1 MKTEAVPMFEA
12 RTPPRVAIVGYPN
25 AGKSTLFNRLL
36 RRKKALVHSLPGMTR
51 DFVAGETKIDGR
63 RVELVDT
70 GGFLDSPAEP
80 YSTQVKDKAW
90 AAAKSAEVVILLLDG
105 QRGLLPVEEDLLR
118 RLRKLG
124 RSFIVA
130 VNKIDTETER
140 PDLGEYYK
148 LGAPHLFFI
157 SAEHKLGI
165 GALESAIAG
174 LLPPAPEGFDDAEEP
189 RPLRIA
195 IVGRTNVGKS
205 SLVNRLCGEERIIVS
220 AIPGTTR
227 DSTDVLIRRGSK
239 SYLLIDTAGI
249 RRFGKVSDERES
261 AGVIKAKKNIPLAD
275 VLCLVLDV
283 AEFPA
288 RQDGTVASLALES
301 GKPLVIAL
309 NKWDLVSE
317 QDVVM
322 EEVER
327 ALWSRLDFVNY
338 APIVPVS
345 ALSGAHIGRILDE
358 AERVFKNG
366 QKMIGTA
373 LLNKFVGVINAENP
387 PMTKKGLRFSIKYM
401 TQKGILPPTF
411 AAFANA
417 REAMAPAYE
426 KYLISRMRREFGFE
440 GTPIRILLRGPNL

>member
-1 MKTEAVPMFEA
+1 MSEIKTL
-12 RTPPRVAIVGYPN
+12 PRVVIVGYPN

-36 RRKKALVHSLPGMTR
+36 RQKKALVHSLPGMTR
-51 DFVAGETKIDGR
+51 DFVAGETRLAGR

-80 YSTQVKDKAW
+80 FSSQVKAKAW
-90 AAAKSAEVVILLLDG
+90 AAAKSADVVILLLDG

-118 RLRKLG
+118 SLRKLG
-124 RSFIVA
+124 RSFLVA
-130 VNKIDTETER
+130 VNKIDTESEK
-140 PDLGEYYK
+140 PELAEYYK
-148 LGAPHLFFI
+148 LGVAQLLFI

-165 GALESAIAG
+165 GALETAVAG
-174 LLPPAPEGFDDAEEP
+174 LLPPAPEGGEEETGP

-195 IVGRTNVGKS
+195 VIGRTNVGKS
-205 SLVNRLCGEERIIVS
+205 SLINQLCGEERAIVS
-220 AIPGTTR
+220 ELPGTTR

-239 SYLLIDTAGI
+239 SYLLVDTAGI

-261 AGVIKAKKNIPLAD
+261 AGVIKARKNIPLAD

-283 AEFPA
+283 TEFPA

-317 QDVVM
+317 ADVVM

-338 APIVPVS
+338 APLVPVS
-345 ALSGAHIGRILDE
+345 AVTGLHVTRILDL
-358 AERVFKNG
+358 AEQVFRNG

-373 LLNKFVGVINAENP
+373 LLNKFIAVLNAENA
-387 PMTKKGLRFSIKYM
+387 PMTKKGLRFPIKYI
-401 TQKGILPPTF
+401 TQKSVLPPTF
-411 AAFANA
+411 VAFANA
-417 REAMAPAYE
+417 REPMAPAYE
-426 KYLISRMRREFGFE
+426 KYMVSRIRREFGFE